1 MRKNNDLGLLILRIT
16 IGFLM
21 LLHGFAKFSG
31 GLEFIS
37 GMLVEKGLPG
47 FFAYGVL
54 VGEIL
59 APIAILIGFRTR
71 LAALIYAFNCLVAVL
86 MAHSA
91 DIFKLG
97 EHGGWALELL
107 GLYFFGALALFFT
120 GGGKLAVSK
129 NNNWD

>member
-21 LLHGFAKFSG
+21 LLHGFAKFGG

-120 GGGKLAVSK
+120 GGGKLAASK

>member
-1 MRKNNDLGLLILRIT
+1 MRKNNDFGLLILRIA

-21 LLHGFAKFSG
+21 LLHGISKFGG

-54 VGEIL
+54 IGEIL
-59 APIAILIGFRTR
+59 APILIIIGFRTR
-71 LAALIYAFNCLVAVL
+71 IAALILAINCVIAVL

-91 DIFKLG
+91 DIFKISD
-97 EHGGWALELL
+97 HGGWELELL
-107 GLYFFGALALFFT
+107 GLYFFGSLALFFT
-120 GGGKLAVSK
+120 GGGKISASK